1 MKSLK
6 WRQVAS
12 MNTSHISIVIEEVY
26 KKNVKSG
33 TFIFLLLSPII
44 LGIVILGISAIIGSA
59 TASESVGKVAIVGG
73 EDQTIQAIE
82 TYNQDANELTYMDD
96 ENQAKEALTNGTIDG
111 YLAIND
117 SDPSNIQGKFYRD
130 ASGKNVSV
138 TVFQDALKGVQTTN
152 RAANMGLTEDEAQ
165 DLIESTVAIETT
177 ALNFQKGTSERS
189 QDINALVRQGVA
201 YIASFIVFMFVANY
215 ISIISQE
222 IAVEK
227 GSRIMEIILSSISA
241 TEHFMGKMLGIFL
254 VLLTQVAFY
263 AVLVVGAYMYL
274 VNTQLPVEIQ
284 VLLEGE
290 TINSLMQTAMPVIV
304 WSLVF
309 AFLGIVTYSVL
320 AAFLGSLVSNV
331 QDVNKMITPIMMLSL
346 AGFYIGMFGMSFS
359 NNTFVKISSH
369 IPFFTPFVMP
379 FRIAAETVSTG
390 ELWAAV
396 LISLVFSIFCLW
408 ISTKFYKTNVLT
420 YSDKGLFGTLKQSW
434 KLQQSE
440 RASNDAK

>member
-1 MKSLK
+1 
-6 WRQVAS
+6 
-12 MNTSHISIVIEEVY
+12 MNTSHISTVIEEVY

-130 ASGKNVSV
+130 TSGKNVSV

-274 VNTQLPVEIQ
+274 VNTQLPAEIQ

-379 FRIAAETVSTG
+379 FRIAAGTVSTG

>member
-1 MKSLK
+1 
-6 WRQVAS
+6 
-12 MNTSHISIVIEEVY
+12 MNTSHISTVIEEVY

-130 ASGKNVSV
+130 TSGKNVSV

-274 VNTQLPVEIQ
+274 VNTQLPAEIQ

>member
-1 MKSLK
+1 
-6 WRQVAS
+6 

-82 TYNQDANELTYMDD
+82 TYNQDANELTYMDN

-130 ASGKNVSV
+130 TSGKNVSV

-263 AVLVVGAYMYL
+263 AVLVVGVYMYL
-274 VNTQLPVEIQ
+274 VNTQLPAEIQ

-390 ELWAAV
+390 ELWVAV

>member
-1 MKSLK
+1 
-6 WRQVAS
+6 

-274 VNTQLPVEIQ
+274 VNTQLPAEIQ